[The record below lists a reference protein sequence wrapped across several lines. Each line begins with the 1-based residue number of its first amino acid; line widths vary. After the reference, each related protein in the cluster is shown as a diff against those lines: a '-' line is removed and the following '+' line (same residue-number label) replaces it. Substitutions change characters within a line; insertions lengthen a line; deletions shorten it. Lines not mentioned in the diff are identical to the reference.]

1 MSLTRPAP
9 GQLALSG
16 SLDMDSVAQLQPQ
29 LLQAMQGGSLRLDL
43 SAVAKAD
50 AAALA
55 MLLGAL
61 REQQR
66 RGGEL
71 LLENLPASLASQA
84 QLYGIAGLLGMSG
97 DAS

>member
-1 MSLTRPAP
+1 MSLSRPASD
-9 GQLALSG
+9 QLALSG
-16 SLDMDSVAQLQPQ
+16 TIDMDSVAQLQPQ
-29 LLQAMQGGSLRLDL
+29 LLQAMQGGRLRLDL
-43 SAVAKAD
+43 SAVDKAD

-71 LLENLPASLASQA
+71 LLENLPATLASQA
-84 QLYGIAGLLGMSG
+84 QLYGVAGLLGMTG

>member
-1 MSLTRPAP
+1 MSLSRPAD

-16 SLDMDSVAQLQPQ
+16 ILDMDTVAGIQPQ
-29 LLQAMQGGSLRLDL
+29 LMQAMQGGKLRLDL
-43 SAVAKAD
+43 SAVDKAD

-61 REQQR
+61 RQQQQ

-71 LLENLPASLASQA
+71 VLQHLPASLASQA
-84 QLYGIAGLLGMSG
+84 QLYGVAGLLGMPG
-97 DAS
+97 EQE